1 MTPWL
6 HRGAPCR
13 APVGDLVPIALRR
26 LARGG
31 TLALAGIYM
40 TPTPPLDYEREL
52 FYERQVRSVT
62 ANTRSDGESLLAEA
76 ARIPVR
82 LATTTFALAD
92 ANRALAALKRGE
104 FAGSGVLVS

>member
-1 MTPWL
+1 
-6 HRGAPCR
+6 
-13 APVGDLVPIALRR
+13 
-26 LARGG
+26 
-31 TLALAGIYM
+31 M

-62 ANTRSDGESLLAEA
+62 ANTRADGESLFAEA